1 MILHTNV
8 MARQQVP
15 FVPWREFESWLLFR
29 SYMVVLESHESL
41 VFDRVY
47 RFVLLAAMMDLDLSG
62 VLDGSKETKPHV
74 WEEPTAK
81 NTGAAKSLT
90 RREKFADEYTQIC
103 TY

>member
-47 RFVLLAAMMDLDLSG
+47 RFVLLAAMMDLDWRVG
-62 VLDGSKETKPHV
+62 WIEGNETPCVGGTHS
-74 WEEPTAK
+74 EEHGRGEIAHPA
-81 NTGAAKSLT
+81 
-90 RREKFADEYTQIC
+90 
-103 TY
+103 